1 MVYNTTSHVGFVSE
15 ANSGRGTVGILWQ
28 CLTAI
33 FLCICTVLHLDV
45 PPRPMPRSRSL
56 LRSTTWLL
64 IGLLVPE
71 LMCLKAVYEF
81 FAARKLVRVVIAQE
95 RQNISM
101 KQAHFLLWGGLRII
115 HQGRI
120 LKNSQIGTRILD
132 EDHFS
137 NEASKF
143 LKVLLKYL
151 PDDEDIDDR
160 SKADVIAK
168 FLACGQA
175 FWFAAQILGRLV
187 LHLDISL
194 LEVAT
199 SAYVVLALVA
209 YWAWLRK
216 PYNIQKSR
224 HIPLPFHID
233 GDIYSSAEPTRDAG
247 PTRDYNPPWFRFD
260 FAFLHMDSAAN
271 GNGWKVPFLAMSFFL
286 FGGIHAAAWKY
297 SFPTRFEMWM
307 WRGSALILIGAAGY
321 FMIEY
326 TLTHQQDFEDAIAR
340 RYLTSR
346 SGPWYRIIH
355 PWFPYIVL
363 VAWYVAARL
372 FILVE
377 IFISLRSAPVGI
389 YKDLDWSRYVGHFG
403 S

>member
-1 MVYNTTSHVGFVSE
+1 MVYNKTSHVGFVSQ

-28 CLTAI
+28 CLTTI

-45 PPRPMPRSRSL
+45 PPRRIPRSRLL
-56 LRSTTWLL
+56 LRFAAWLL

-81 FAARKLVRVVIAQE
+81 FAARKLVRVVENQE
-95 RQNISM
+95 GQNISM
-101 KQAHFLLWGGLRII
+101 KQAHFLLWGGLSII

-120 LKNSQIGTRILD
+120 LKSSQIGTLILN

-137 NEASKF
+137 DEASKF
-143 LKVLLKYL
+143 LKVLLEYL

-209 YWAWLRK
+209 YWAWLYK

-224 HIPLPFHID
+224 HIPLPSLID
-233 GDIYSSAEPTRDAG
+233 GEVYSSAG
-247 PTRDYNPPWFRFD
+247 PMRDYKFD

-271 GNGWKVPFLAMSFFL
+271 GNGWKVPFLAMSFLL
-286 FGGIHAAAWKY
+286 FGGTHAAAWKY
-297 SFPTRFEMWM
+297 SFPTRFEMRM
-307 WRGSALILIGAAGY
+307 WRCSALILVVVAGY
-321 FMIEY
+321 FMIKY
-326 TLTHQQDFEDAIAR
+326 TLTHQQDF
-340 RYLTSR
+340 
-346 SGPWYRIIH
+346 
-355 PWFPYIVL
+355 
-363 VAWYVAARL
+363 
-372 FILVE
+372 
-377 IFISLRSAPVGI
+377 
-389 YKDLDWSRYVGHFG
+389 
-403 S
+403 

>member
-45 PPRPMPRSRSL
+45 PPRHLPRSRSL
-56 LRSTTWLL
+56 LRSAAWLL

-81 FAARKLVRVVIAQE
+81 FAARKLVRVVRAQE
-95 RQNISM
+95 RRNISM
-101 KQAHFLLWGGLRII
+101 KQAHFLLWGALRITYNEW
-115 HQGRI
+115 I
-120 LKNSQIGTRILD
+120 LKNSQIGTRILN

-137 NEASKF
+137 DEASE
-143 LKVLLKYL
+143 LLQALLAHL

-175 FWFAAQILGRLV
+175 SWFAAQILGRLV

-199 SAYVVLALVA
+199 GAYIVLALVA
-209 YWAWLRK
+209 YSAWLHK
-216 PYNIQKSR
+216 PYNIQKSSL
-224 HIPLPFHID
+224 IPLPSHID
-233 GDIYSSAEPTRDAG
+233 GRKYESGITKSYGSA
-247 PTRDYNPPWFRFD
+247 WFRFD
-260 FAFLHMDSAAN
+260 FAFLHMDSVAN
-271 GNGWKVPFLAMSFFL
+271 GDGWKVRFLGMSFFL

-307 WRGSALILIGAAGY
+307 WRGSALILVAAGF
-321 FMIEY
+321 FMTMN
-326 TLTHQQDFEDAIAR
+326 TLNRRRDFEDTIAR
-340 RYLTSR
+340 RYGILR
-346 SGPWYRIIH
+346 SGPWYRIINQ
-355 PWFPYIVL
+355 WFLYIVL

-377 IFISLRSAPVGI
+377 IFISLRSAPAGI